1 MKKLAF
7 VFLLATFLFAA
18 ALPLE
23 AQKASLGTTPSQ
35 SSQDE
40 PPSQSEQEEEQRGQA
55 REFIFVEGSLP
66 FVPTSNTIATKLP
79 LSLQLTP
86 LHVGIVTEALFQEH
100 YDVTVSGAL
109 GNISNI
115 NIQPGNGVND
125 FFIIRGFDSLSST
138 LIMTDG
144 APEPETTF
152 YDPVSYTHL
161 RAHET

>member
-1 MKKLAF
+1 MIMKKLAF
-7 VFLLATFLFAA
+7 GCLIATFLFAA

-100 YDVTVSGAL
+100 
-109 GNISNI
+109 
-115 NIQPGNGVND
+115 
-125 FFIIRGFDSLSST
+125 
-138 LIMTDG
+138 
-144 APEPETTF
+144 
-152 YDPVSYTHL
+152 
-161 RAHET
+161 